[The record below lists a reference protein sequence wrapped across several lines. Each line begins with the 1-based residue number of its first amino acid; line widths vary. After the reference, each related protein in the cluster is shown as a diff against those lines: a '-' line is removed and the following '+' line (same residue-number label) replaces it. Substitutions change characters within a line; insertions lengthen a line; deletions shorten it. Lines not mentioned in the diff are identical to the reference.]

1 VKDVFISESV
11 FYDTAD
17 HFTNFHYSFSLSD
30 LQERKKKEGEENRN
44 NMQQQLQAKAQGLRY
59 EDELARKRMRVLTS
73 LPPTPIYL
81 PLIIGVDVRMKHDL
95 IKHLFWQTE
104 LEAQRKHD
112 AELVKMQEA
121 SALRKEQ
128 ARRATEQKML
138 EQVLQAQ
145 KEKAERDRETNKAKA
160 YAEGEARA
168 HAKILSED
176 VDRQLLVERL
186 DGEKEKWLVAVNT
199 TFSHIE
205 GFHSLLLEI

>member
-95 IKHLFWQTE
+95 IKHLF
-104 LEAQRKHD
+104 
-112 AELVKMQEA
+112 
-121 SALRKEQ
+121 
-128 ARRATEQKML
+128 
-138 EQVLQAQ
+138 
-145 KEKAERDRETNKAKA
+145 
-160 YAEGEARA
+160 
-168 HAKILSED
+168 
-176 VDRQLLVERL
+176 
-186 DGEKEKWLVAVNT
+186 
-199 TFSHIE
+199 
-205 GFHSLLLEI
+205 